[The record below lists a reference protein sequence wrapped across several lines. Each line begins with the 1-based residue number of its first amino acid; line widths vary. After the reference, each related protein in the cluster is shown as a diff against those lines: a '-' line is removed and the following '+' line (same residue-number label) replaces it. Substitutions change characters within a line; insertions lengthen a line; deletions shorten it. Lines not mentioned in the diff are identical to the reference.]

1 VSDKTID
8 QIQQEYGSAGVRTAG
23 ARTAGAQTLTRYHDT
38 LDAIKEDR
46 ELERVLEQ
54 HKGGGYGYGA

>member
-8 QIQQEYGSAGVRTAG
+8 QIQQEYGS
-23 ARTAGAQTLTRYHDT
+23 AGAQTLTRYHDT

-46 ELERVLEQ
+46 ELELELEQ
-54 HKGGGYGYGA
+54 RKGGCYGYGA